1 MRTPWIEAE
10 LQNLAKLIS
19 AIDSHLSDICAKSFE
34 VEDAD
39 SFGYFDS
46 AEHATGLGLV
56 ACQTYMA
63 MVYGTLGVEKRRALN
78 FGPRH
83 PGGLTKVQVINHA
96 ANYWKH
102 NNEWALDRTAT
113 HRAAIEQAFESV
125 GFPVGTDYPLSGVLT
140 ELANPELASLAV
152 VVSILEAWKAE
163 LYSSAQPLMDSA
175 SPGKPGAA
183 SQLKRKV

>member
-1 MRTPWIEAE
+1 MSIVRRLSSMRTPWIEAE
-10 LQNLAKLIS
+10 LGNLTKLIS
-19 AIDSHLSDICAKSFE
+19 AIDGHLSDICAKSIE

-63 MVYGTLGVEKRRALN
+63 TVYGTLGVEKPRALN
-78 FGPRH
+78 FGPKL

-102 NNEWALDRTAT
+102 NNEWALNRPAA
-113 HRAAIEQAFESV
+113 RQAAIEQAFESV

-140 ELANPELASLAV
+140 ELANPYPASLAAV
-152 VVSILEAWKAE
+152 VPILEAWRAE
-163 LYSSAQPLMDSA
+163 LY
-175 SPGKPGAA
+175 KAA
-183 SQLKRKV
+183 